1 MAIMIPD
8 TIPSSATQGEKD
20 LFQIL
25 QTTLSNEYIV
35 WYEAI
40 VTGRYPDFMILGP
53 DFGLLIIEV
62 KGWWPAQILKAQNK
76 TFDIKRTYNKLSHI
90 AKEQSPLEQARSYL
104 LAVFDKFK
112 SYPILCNKKGRHKGN
127 LAFPIGV
134 GAVMSNIT
142 IEQATARNID
152 AVLEPP
158 RVAYREEL
166 LEWHHFTEEKLLR
179 RFKEMFT
186 INFSFT
192 TITKDQISTIKGIL
206 HPESKIKEIPA
217 TRKSI
222 SHDDELPVESTVILS
237 LDIEQER
244 IARTLTGGHHIFSGV
259 AGSGKTLILIAR
271 AKAIANRLSDNKV
284 LILCYNLSLAAYLRS
299 LFHDDPRNPH
309 YRNRIEVIHF
319 HGWAK
324 SILGRLPKPN
334 NTQSDDEYD
343 DDLGQLVKERLIY
356 RPIDDKWNA
365 VLVDE
370 AHTFC
375 PSWLACCPLALQD
388 AEQGDLMIV
397 SDGNQKLYKRKKF
410 TWKSVGIQAQG
421 RTRYL
426 NKNYRN
432 TQETLSAAW
441 NVVANL
447 PEEEKKQA
455 DLITFPIIQPA
466 SALRS
471 GNKPVLHLTK
481 TDDHALEKAV
491 HEVKCLCNQG
501 YAPSEIAVLYRYQ
514 MHDDRYHFQSLRSK
528 LNDLGLES
536 YWITESQSSKA
547 GFNVNHAGVRIST
560 ALSSLG
566 LEFKAVLIL
575 WIDRFSDCY
584 SDDHDR
590 AALARRQLY
599 VAMTRAQDELHV
611 FGSSEAYIINEL
623 KTSDLFQVVDYD
635 NVLKFA

>member
-1 MAIMIPD
+1 MIPD
-8 TIPSSATQGEKD
+8 TIPSAATQGEKD

-25 QTTLSNEYIV
+25 QTTLSDEYIV

-40 VTGRYPDFMILGP
+40 VLGRYPDFMILGP
-53 DFGLLIIEV
+53 NFGLLVIEV
-62 KGWWPAQILKAQNK
+62 KGWWPAQILKAHNK
-76 TFDIKRTYNKLSHI
+76 TFDIKRTYNKTSRI

-112 SYPILCNKKGRHKGN
+112 CYPILCNEKGTHKGN
-127 LAFPIGV
+127 LTFPVGV
-134 GAVMSNIT
+134 GAVMSNLT
-142 IEQATARNID
+142 LEQATARNIE

-166 LEWHHFTEEKLLR
+166 LEWHHFTEDQLLK
-179 RFKEMFT
+179 RFKAMFT
-186 INFSFT
+186 INFSFP
-192 TITKDQISTIKGIL
+192 TITEDQISTIKGIL

-244 IARTLTGGHHIFSGV
+244 IARTLTGGHRIFSGV

-271 AKAIANRLSDNKV
+271 AKAIANRLAGNKV

-299 LFHDDPRNPH
+299 LFHDDLRNPH
-309 YRNRIEVIHF
+309 YRTRIEVTHF

-334 NTQSDDEYD
+334 NNQSDDKYD
-343 DDLGQLVKERLIY
+343 DYLGELVQESLINL
-356 RPIDDKWNA
+356 PVDKKWNA

-370 AHTFC
+370 GHTFC
-375 PSWLACCPLALQD
+375 PSWFSCCPVALKD
-388 AEQGDLMIV
+388 PEKDDLMIV
-397 SDGNQKLYKRKKF
+397 SDGNQKLYKRKNF
-410 TWKSVGIQAQG
+410 TWKSVGIKVQG
-421 RTRYL
+421 RGHSQYL

-441 NVVANL
+441 NVVANI

-481 TDDHALEKAV
+481 TDDHAVEEAV
-491 HEVKCLCNQG
+491 HKVKYLCNQG
-501 YAPSEIAVLYRYQ
+501 YASSDIAILYRYQ
-514 MHDDRYHFQSLRSK
+514 MHDDRCHFQALKSK
-528 LNDLGLES
+528 LHDLGLDS
-536 YWITESQSSKA
+536 YWITESQSSKKD
-547 GFNVNHAGVRIST
+547 FNINHAGVRIST

-584 SDDHDR
+584 SDDHER

-611 FGSSEAYIINEL
+611 FGGGSAFIINEL
-623 KTSDLFQVVDYD
+623 KSSNLFYSIDYD
-635 NVLKFA
+635 KQQESA